1 MRVGIGFLVAGYVL
15 SQFYRAFLAVLAPVL
30 GQELGATPGDLAVS
44 LGLWYVAFGLMQIP
58 VGEAL
63 DSIGPRR
70 TVAVL
75 LALGGGGGAVVFAL
89 SQGPWGIHAAMALIG
104 IGCAPVLMG
113 SYYIFARNFAPAVF
127 GTLAGAVIGVGS
139 LGNIASAAP
148 LAWLIEAVGW
158 RAALWGL
165 AGVTL
170 LVAAAIWRFVQD
182 PPPVVHDSGRR
193 GSVMDILRIPGL
205 WLILPLTL
213 ANYTAAAGIRGLW
226 AGPYLTQLHGA
237 DAALIGRVTLVMGLA
252 MVAGNFLY
260 GPADR
265 IFGTMKRAV
274 LAGNA
279 ALAVTLAALWLWP
292 AGGLWQSTALLAA
305 MGLFGASFPAIM
317 AHGRAFLPPHL
328 VGRGVTLLNM
338 FSIIGVAGFQF
349 GSRVVYE
356 TASARGTP
364 EQAFSALFLFFLVP
378 VIVGLAFYVLSRD
391 SAGTR

>member
-1 MRVGIGFLVAGYVL
+1 
-15 SQFYRAFLAVLAPVL
+15 
-30 GQELGATPGDLAVS
+30 
-44 LGLWYVAFGLMQIP
+44 
-58 VGEAL
+58 
-63 DSIGPRR
+63 
-70 TVAVL
+70 
-75 LALGGGGGAVVFAL
+75 
-89 SQGPWGIHAAMALIG
+89 
-104 IGCAPVLMG
+104 
-113 SYYIFARNFAPAVF
+113 YYIFARNFAPAVF

-252 MVAGNFLY
+252 MV
-260 GPADR
+260 
-265 IFGTMKRAV
+265 
-274 LAGNA
+274 
-279 ALAVTLAALWLWP
+279 
-292 AGGLWQSTALLAA
+292 
-305 MGLFGASFPAIM
+305 
-317 AHGRAFLPPHL
+317 
-328 VGRGVTLLNM
+328 
-338 FSIIGVAGFQF
+338 
-349 GSRVVYE
+349 
-356 TASARGTP
+356 
-364 EQAFSALFLFFLVP
+364 
-378 VIVGLAFYVLSRD
+378 
-391 SAGTR
+391 